1 MSEPNKDNALISIDE
16 FPKNLVF
23 SQSKTIEQKISPLGF
38 GIVSKTYE
46 CVFIVKNLTDNF
58 VINKVSGKK
67 GFIFKSEP
75 STFVIEPKGEKKV
88 TLFTEIDFFPKY
100 GELKFKFVSFVIK
113 EEERDENPKET
124 FDKHYKNKEK
134 SYFLERFAIFEGEN
148 NEDIDETIT
157 KNESLADSIYVT
169 SILSQTKQEG
179 SFTVVKDDIE
189 KKNML
194 EKVKKENDNLK
205 KHFETV
211 ENIYKDLNKQ
221 LENEKKEFAEIKKQK
236 EPEPSPIKTNVNI
249 PSSKNTKSKR
259 PITTTHL
266 GILCGIAFI
275 FGIILA

>member
-157 KNESLADSIYVT
+157 KNESLADSMYL
-169 SILSQTKQEG
+169 SSLSQTKQEG

-236 EPEPSPIKTNVNI
+236 EPEPSLIKTNVNI

>member
-58 VINKVSGKK
+58 VINKVSGKR
-67 GFIFKSEP
+67 GFIFTSEP